1 MILLTDEAVRLPRTL
16 DLNPCDFLWGHLKQP
31 IYSQPVNLVEEL
43 TGRVVAAGSKI
54 REDRE
59 VFSRVRAL
67 FLIVTSQ

>member
-43 TGRVVAAGSKI
+43 TGRVVAAGSK
-54 REDRE
+54 
-59 VFSRVRAL
+59 FGK
-67 FLIVTSQ
+67 IVKFFQGFVHCF